1 MNRLYYSGAYT
12 AADEDGS
19 RGDVRYNYID
29 DKAWSGIRAGWMFI
43 ENVERVPDMDNAE
56 KARLTAEAKVL
67 IASRYFDMFRHF
79 GGLPLVDKTYGVQA
93 VYEVPRATAAVYW
106 MLLSMNRN
114 YPGLWEQMILIGKDV
129 LQKRQQW
136 H

>member
-1 MNRLYYSGAYT
+1 
-12 AADEDGS
+12 
-19 RGDVRYNYID
+19 
-29 DKAWSGIRAGWMFI
+29 
-43 ENVERVPDMDNAE
+43 
-56 KARLTAEAKVL
+56 
-67 IASRYFDMFRHF
+67 MFRHF

-93 VYEVPRATAAVYW
+93 VYEVPRATAAATVEFMIGLW